1 MAPFS
6 ALHSDGAK
14 AMDYMLMR
22 WDSFTRFLVDGRV
35 CLTNNATDENCAV
48 SRRCVPWRRQLARVI
63 MLRRVVLLHG
73 RLPVTIAPRATRIER
88 KELGEMFQDQRI
100 VWGIVVIVIIGL
112 GVIGYAG
119 GWFGGETLPTPP
131 TK

>member
-1 MAPFS
+1 
-6 ALHSDGAK
+6 
-14 AMDYMLMR
+14 
-22 WDSFTRFLVDGRV
+22 
-35 CLTNNATDENCAV
+35 
-48 SRRCVPWRRQLARVI
+48 
-63 MLRRVVLLHG
+63 
-73 RLPVTIAPRATRIER
+73 
-88 KELGEMFQDQRI
+88 MFQDQRI